1 MAGEGKEDEFT
12 PLRGSAPPPGRV
24 GGGVP
29 FSPFPYGS
37 PLQRAGPSPTPR
49 SGSKSETQKIL
60 QTSFSGSP
68 GQKLL
73 LSSFFRYNP
82 EFTGTSNLIKSA
94 PADSE
99 FVFPIHYGT
108 LFAIF

>member
-1 MAGEGKEDEFT
+1 MTGEGKEEEFT

-82 EFTGTSNLIKSA
+82 EFTGTSNLI
-94 PADSE
+94 
-99 FVFPIHYGT
+99 
-108 LFAIF
+108 